1 VTDAVLV
8 ERACAG
14 DAEAFGELVDRHREA
29 VFRAALAALRD
40 RGEADD
46 AAQDAFL
53 VAYRKLR
60 SFRGDS
66 SFRTW
71 MLTIAWRTAL
81 QRRRSWRRWVARF
94 ARDQRSAM
102 DVTATIVDGGP
113 NPETAAAQAE
123 LTGHVQRLIAALPA
137 RLRDPLLLLATG
149 DHGYEEMSSLLGVPV
164 GTLKWR
170 VSEAR
175 RQLKERL
182 SRLGYADE

>member
-1 VTDAVLV
+1 VTDGVLV

-14 DAEAFGELVDRHREA
+14 DTEAFGELVDRHREA

-40 RGEADD
+40 PAEADD
-46 AAQDAFL
+46 VAQDAFL
-53 VAYRKLR
+53 LAYRKLR
-60 SFRGDS
+60 SFRGES

-71 MLTIAWRTAL
+71 ILTIAWRTAL
-81 QRRRSWRRWVARF
+81 RRRRGWRVWRQHF
-94 ARDQRSAM
+94 APAPRG
-102 DVTATIVDGGP
+102 TADAQAPVDFRP

-123 LTGHVQRLIAALPA
+123 LAAHVQRLVGALPA

-175 RQLKERL
+175 RQLKEKL
-182 SRLGYADE
+182 SHLGYGDE